1 MFKGLTGLIA
11 GSLFG
16 VGLTLSATVSA
27 AENDDLN
34 FFVLVKSSNYAQDV
48 EGKLKLLNFH
58 FFSELFPKEGGSIT
72 SAKLTRVSD
81 GRNLPY
87 VDRGNTY
94 YYEGGHFGSVAEVD
108 AEHAN
113 GPYRFDI
120 VTPSAQVKGATL
132 SLAGPNGKTDIPAP
146 VTIYFEQGGAAIRP
160 DAVDPMLPLRV
171 SWSPYSNGR
180 ADPKH
185 IVDDM
190 IFVVFQDCF
199 GNRVFHTGLPF
210 KEENYLTYRTTEVTV
225 PVGTLVSGQDYAMFV
240 EMPHVADSIKIGD
253 VPGFTSF
260 ATATYLDLKT
270 SGKNSGKACPA
281 VLPPLDTGQTD
292 RMEKEAAH

>member
-1 MFKGLTGLIA
+1 MFKKIKSVTV
-11 GSLFG
+11 
-16 VGLTLSATVSA
+16 VGFISACFCMAAPAA
-27 AENDDLN
+27 AENTDLN

-48 EGKLKLLNFH
+48 EGNLKLLNFH

-72 SAKLTRVSD
+72 SAKLTRVRD
-81 GRNLPY
+81 GRVLPY
-87 VDRGNTY
+87 VDRGSTY
-94 YYEGGHFGSVAEVD
+94 YYEGGHFNSVAEVD

-113 GPYRFDI
+113 GAYRFDI
-120 VTPSAQVKGATL
+120 VTPSATVEGATL
-132 SLAGPNGKTDIPAP
+132 SLAGPNGSTDIPAP
-146 VTIYFEQGGAAIRP
+146 ITIYFEQDGAAVRP
-160 DAVDPMLPLRV
+160 DVVDPMLPLRV
-171 SWSPYSNGR
+171 TWSPYSNGR
-180 ADPKH
+180 ADPNH

-210 KEENYLTYRTTEVTV
+210 KEENYLTYRTTDVKV
-225 PVGTLVSGQDYAMFV
+225 PTGTLKPGRDYAMFV
-240 EMPHVADSIKIGD
+240 EMPHVADSIMVNG

-270 SGKNSGKACPA
+270 KGESSGKACPA

-292 RMEKEAAH
+292 RMEKETPR